1 VVTYI
6 FCRALKDIEPDL
18 PVKDSG
24 KDASNPRADKPKS
37 PSPTKSAPKTVK
49 SPATEGAPKS
59 VKPPSPRVVERT
71 PEMTKSPSQS

>member
-6 FCRALKDIEPDL
+6 FCRAPKDIEPDL

-37 PSPTKSAPKTVK
+37 PSPAKSAPKTVK
-49 SPATEGAPKS
+49 SLATEGAPES
-59 VKPPSPRVVERT
+59 VKPPRVVERT
-71 PEMTKSPSQS
+71 PKMTKSPSQS